1 MPWQEVVTVELRQQ
15 FVHDALHRVVP
26 VTELCAAY
34 GISQWEGWPRRRAS
48 GRADE
53 ETRQFYGSERSD
65 RQRAKRPPFTGERQT
80 GPRTVAGARPAARFT
95 YPPTPMAVPD
105 SLRDSLSDRYTVE
118 RELGRGGMATVYL
131 AHDQKHDRKV
141 ALKVL
146 RPELAAVVGAERFL
160 AEIRVTA
167 NLQHPNLLPLFDSG
181 EARPSGTE
189 GPSFLYYVMPYVEG
203 ETLRARLDRERQLPV
218 DETVRL
224 VTLLGNALAYAHARG
239 VIHRDLKPENILL
252 QSGQPVIADFGIAL
266 AVAQAGGPRV
276 TETGLSLGTPHY
288 MSPEQA
294 AAEREIDARSD
305 QYALA
310 AVTYEMLSGEPPHT
324 GPTAQAIIARL
335 MTEPV
340 RNLRATRPGV
350 PVEVERAVTRA
361 LSKSPADRFAS
372 VGDFVAALTS
382 PADKSA
388 TSQARPARRWLL
400 VPTAVLAIALAFF
413 GVSRMRRGAH
423 PDAPGT
429 TDNLRVVAVLP
440 FRNLSRDTAQQYFS
454 AGMTEEI
461 ATQLSR
467 VAALRVL
474 SRAATAQYDTA
485 GDRLQRMSRDLG
497 VGSVVDGSVRLAGD
511 RVRIAV
517 ELTSVRTGQALWS
530 DQYDRQLSD
539 LFAVQDDVA
548 RKVTAAL
555 QARLTPA
562 EAKRMAH
569 APTSNMAAYQLYLRA
584 QDMNP
589 IQRAGN
595 AARAEVLRQSIAL
608 DSGFA
613 EAWAQLA
620 RNQMFRSV
628 AGERIYTDSAF
639 IAARKAV
646 ALDPELADG
655 WFALGDLEST
665 VFRLSDARR
674 AYLKALE
681 LNPSHGGAMA
691 DLANVYV
698 ALGRYDEALDWSLR
712 NEQLSPT
719 ESHGPYHVTLGLMP
733 LDDDSATARY
743 LLAAERRFPAE
754 PRIQIL
760 LAWLDLRRGLDQAAF
775 ERARRMVRNDPDNT
789 ELPPNLAEMAVVAE
803 APDAERLIEPLAR
816 QDPEAV
822 GQMFPESLRSLYAL
836 TLHRRGDTRRAAE
849 LWQASSATAQRR
861 LGAGDESYNPP
872 MELAAISAIQGHT
885 DAALEW
891 LERGY
896 RAGCRDVRILN
907 LDPFF
912 ASVRREPRYQAVV
925 TAMTQDVAEMRKR
938 AAAAHPSL
946 LGQPASQEQGQ

>member
-1 MPWQEVVTVELRQQ
+1 MGVPDGLR
-15 FVHDALHRVVP
+15 DAL
-26 VTELCAAY
+26 A
-34 GISQWEGWPRRRAS
+34 
-48 GRADE
+48 
-53 ETRQFYGSERSD
+53 
-65 RQRAKRPPFTGERQT
+65 
-80 GPRTVAGARPAARFT
+80 
-95 YPPTPMAVPD
+95 
-105 SLRDSLSDRYTVE
+105 DRYRLE

-131 AHDQKHDRKV
+131 AHDLKHDRKV

-146 RPELAAVVGAERFL
+146 RPELAAVLGAERFL

-181 EARPSGTE
+181 EAG
-189 GPSFLYYVMPYVEG
+189 GFLYYVMPYVEG
-203 ETLRARLDRERQLPV
+203 ETLRSRLERERQLPV
-218 DETVRL
+218 DETLRL
-224 VTLLGNALAYAHARG
+224 VTLLGSALAYAHARG

-252 QSGQPVIADFGIAL
+252 AYPSRDGSATGAGQPMIADFGIAL

-324 GPTAQAIIARL
+324 GPTAQAVIARL

-340 RNLRATRPGV
+340 RSLRVTRPGV
-350 PVEVERAVTRA
+350 PVEVDRAVSRA
-361 LSKSPADRFAS
+361 LAKSPADRFAS
-372 VGDFVAALTS
+372 VTDFVTALTT
-382 PADKSA
+382 PAEPAPDRPAPS
-388 TSQARPARRWLL
+388 ARPMSRRLL
-400 VPTAVLAIALAFF
+400 IPAVVLAIALAAF
-413 GVSRMRRGAH
+413 GVTRLRRGGH
-423 PDAPGT
+423 PANAGPA
-429 TDNLRVVAVLP
+429 DNLRVVAVLP

-474 SRAATAQYDTA
+474 SRAATAQYDTV
-485 GDRLQRMSRDLG
+485 GDRLQRMSREMG
-497 VGSVVDGSVRLAGD
+497 VGSVVDGSVRLGGD

-517 ELTSVRTGQALWS
+517 ELTSVKTGQSLWS
-530 DQYDRQLSD
+530 EQYDRELSD

-548 RKVTAAL
+548 HKVTTAL

-562 EAKRMAH
+562 EAKRVAH

-584 QDMNP
+584 QDLRP
-589 IQRAGN
+589 TQRAAN
-595 AARAEVLRQSIAL
+595 LARAELLRQAIAL

-620 RNQMFRSV
+620 RNHLFRS
-628 AGERIYTDSAF
+628 AGGERIYTDSGF

-655 WFALGDLEST
+655 WFALGDLESV
-665 VFRLSDARR
+665 VFKLSDARR

-712 NEQLSPT
+712 DQQVDPAS
-719 ESHGPYHVTLGLMP
+719 SHAPYHVGLGLMP
-733 LDDDSATARY
+733 LEDDSASSRF

-754 PRIQIL
+754 QRIQFL
-760 LAWLDLRRGLDQAAF
+760 LAWLDLRRGSNQAAL
-775 ERARRMVRNDPDNT
+775 ERARSAVGNEPDNT
-789 ELPPNLAEMAVVAE
+789 EGPPNLAELAVVVA
-803 APDAERLIEPLAR
+803 APDAEQLIEPLAQ
-816 QDPEAV
+816 QDPEAA

-849 LWQASSATAQRR
+849 LWRASAAAAERR
-861 LGAGDESYNPP
+861 IVAGEESYNAP

-885 DAALEW
+885 EAALDW

-896 RAGCRDVRILN
+896 RAGWKDVRLLN

-912 ASVRREPRYQAVV
+912 VSVRREPRYQATI
-925 TAMTQDVAEMRKR
+925 TAMSRDVADMRKR
-938 AAAAHPSL
+938 AADGHPSL
-946 LGQPASQEQGQ
+946 FIRE